1 MGGIRVVYILADD
14 TQAAGIQVDGTLE
27 GDTQAGAQ
35 SVAYYIREVCRRGDE
50 VPVGDKPADTGVADG
65 AVQ

>member
-1 MGGIRVVYILADD
+1 MVYILADD

-35 SVAYYIREVCRRGDE
+35 SVAYSREVCRRGGE
-50 VPVGDKPADTGVADG
+50 APVGDKPADTGVADG